1 MYDTGP
7 DRQSSASLIAET
19 QVTGCR
25 IIRSQPVPRP
35 RMCLPCCSGGEEG
48 INSER
53 RSAARGSQACSP
65 PLGFAMQR
73 GAQRAINSL
82 ASCFDSSSNSRS
94 SAQGIRGAKGFEIM
108 NAYTRSRVDQ
118 VAFN

>member
-1 MYDTGP
+1 MPNSQITASP
-7 DRQSSASLIAET
+7 SSAHVLA
-19 QVTGCR
+19 
-25 IIRSQPVPRP
+25 
-35 RMCLPCCSGGEEG
+35 CSGGEEG

-53 RSAARGSQACSP
+53 RSAARGSQARSL

-82 ASCFDSSSNSRS
+82 ASCFDSSSSNSRS
-94 SAQGIRGAKGFEIM
+94 SIGDTRAKGFEIM
-108 NAYTRSRVDQ
+108 NAHTRSRVDQ